1 MKIIIYLIVS
11 LAFFSAYIC
20 GWKIVSFLEQNSV
33 IKKNTPMRFVSW
45 FSMFKYYKIKKER
58 DGTYGFVGI
67 VYIISLVI
75 LMIVGI
81 FYLIETLLEP
91 F

>member
-1 MKIIIYLIVS
+1 MKILIYLIVS
-11 LAFFSAYIC
+11 IAFLSAYIC
-20 GWKIVSFLEQNSV
+20 GWRIVSFLEQNS
-33 IKKNTPMRFVSW
+33 ILKKSTPMRFVSW
-45 FSMFKYYKIKKER
+45 FSMLKYYKIKKER

-75 LMIVGI
+75 LMGVGI
-81 FYLIETLLEP
+81 FYLFETLSEP